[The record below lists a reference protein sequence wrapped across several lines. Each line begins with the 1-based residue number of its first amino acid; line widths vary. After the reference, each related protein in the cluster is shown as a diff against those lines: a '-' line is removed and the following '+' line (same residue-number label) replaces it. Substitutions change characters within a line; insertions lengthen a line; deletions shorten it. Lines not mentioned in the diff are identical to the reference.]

1 MKYDINSINKRKKN
15 IKILKKILGV
25 ILIILIYNIIL
36 AFLSS
41 DSLNK
46 GVGIFGYKACIITSS
61 SMEPSINY
69 GDLIIIKK
77 CKNKDLNTGDVITFR
92 KKQEVITHR
101 IIKIE
106 DGVQENESTYIT
118 KGDNNN
124 TEDIEKISYSNIE
137 GKCILTI
144 PKLGKLILVIDNK
157 IIILVIILILLILGF
172 WKIHKYEQIENRREK
187 KKIEDDKKKIK

>member
-77 CKNKDLNTGDVITFR
+77 MQK
-92 KKQEVITHR
+92 
-101 IIKIE
+101 
-106 DGVQENESTYIT
+106 
-118 KGDNNN
+118 
-124 TEDIEKISYSNIE
+124 
-137 GKCILTI
+137 
-144 PKLGKLILVIDNK
+144 
-157 IIILVIILILLILGF
+157 
-172 WKIHKYEQIENRREK
+172 
-187 KKIEDDKKKIK
+187 